1 MTLTIYH
8 IPPDRYTADVST
20 AEIYNVCH
28 AGVQVS
34 ADLLPEL
41 LQLHDPRPLRGETQ
55 GCHQAALSGKLS
67 LQARA

>member
-1 MTLTIYH
+1 M
-8 IPPDRYTADVST
+8 
-20 AEIYNVCH
+20 IYNVCP

-41 LQLHDPRPLRGETQ
+41 LQLHDPRPLRGEAQ

-67 LQARA
+67 LQVSV

>member
-1 MTLTIYH
+1 M
-8 IPPDRYTADVST
+8 
-20 AEIYNVCH
+20 IYNVCP

-41 LQLHDPRPLRGETQ
+41 LQLHDPRPLRGEAQ

-67 LQARA
+67 LQARAWLFYSNICFDA